1 MKKILTLI
9 FIACA
14 LTFTFGAGEKDRE
27 ERIVKLSLVEWDAVK
42 KCVDTNGYCRIASQ
56 QTVIV
61 ITNGLPD
68 VEHFLPFMS
77 NAPETDLGRN
87 KLRLPGR
94 RGTAPRL
101 EFVPYFGQGC
111 MR

>member
-1 MKKILTLI
+1 M
-9 FIACA
+9 
-14 LTFTFGAGEKDRE
+14 TFTFGAGEKGRE

-42 KCVDTNGYCRIASQ
+42 KCVDTNGYCRIADQ

-68 VEHFLPFMS
+68 VEHFLPFPP
-77 NAPETDLGRN
+77 NALETDLNRN

-94 RGTAPRL
+94 REAASRP
-101 EFVPYFGQGC
+101 EPIPYFGQGY